1 MKNRIFNNWGL
12 KLTSVVIAVV
22 LWIVGYSINDPA
34 DSKRMTNVPVTFINT
49 EAITD
54 MGQVYEVLGGT
65 DVVKSITINATRS
78 VIDDLED
85 DDINVEADFSKMK
98 LDGTVELKIY
108 SDRHNDAITFKP
120 SSSELKLAVEDKIER
135 YFSLAVELIG
145 EPKEGYIVGNSKL
158 EWNRI
163 SVSGAESK
171 VKAIDKASAI
181 VDIEDTNGDIFSYA
195 DIVLLDENGKEVSKD
210 AIEVSLKTV
219 GTTVEILGTKTVPV
233 VYASEG
239 LAAEDYVTTGEI
251 VGGVTELLIAG
262 KEYALSSVKE
272 IVVDGEEM
280 YFEDATEDVV
290 LNVDLDDYLPMG
302 IIRANKDGNGRVDVT
317 VKVSPIIEREYTL
330 RMGRAEIKNVPEGY
344 SVVHVLESSEM
355 QVILRGAQYQLDAMA
370 VGNIEANLDI
380 EAWMKEN
387 AMVSLENEAI
397 YLIVPKI
404 IVDENLEVVSATPVE
419 VITRI
424 LEE

>member
-1 MKNRIFNNWGL
+1 MKNRIFHNWGL

-120 SSSELKLAVEDKIER
+120 SSSELKLFVEDKIER
-135 YFSLAVELIG
+135 YYSLAVDLIG
-145 EPKEGYIVGNSKL
+145 EPREGYIVGNSKL

-163 SVSGAESK
+163 SVSGAESR
-171 VKAIDKASAI
+171 VKAIEKVAAV
-181 VDIEDTNGDIFSYA
+181 VDIADTNGDIFAYA
-195 DIVLLDENGKEVSKD
+195 DIVLLDKDGKEVSKD
-210 AIEVSLKTV
+210 SVDVSLKTV

-233 VYASEG
+233 VYESTG
-239 LAAEDYVTTGEI
+239 VAAEDFVTTGEI
-251 VGGVTELLIAG
+251 ISDVTEVLIAG
-262 KEYALSSVKE
+262 KDHTIASVKE
-272 IVVDGEEM
+272 IVVDGDEM
-280 YFEDATEDVV
+280 FFEGATEDVV
-290 LNVDLDDYLPMG
+290 LTVDLDDYLPTG
-302 IIRANKDGNGRVDVT
+302 VIRANRQDNGRIDVT
-317 VKVSPIIEREYTL
+317 VKLSPIIERAYML
-330 RMGRAEIKNVPEGY
+330 RMGRAKIENVPEGY

-355 QVILRGAQYQLDAMA
+355 HVVLRGAQYLLDQMA
-370 VGNIEANLDI
+370 IGNIGASIDVT
-380 EAWMKEN
+380 AWMEQEGISSLDDGN
-387 AMVSLENEAI
+387 VYMVVPEFVLEEGI
-397 YLIVPKI
+397 
-404 IVDENLEVVSATPVE
+404 EVVSATPVE
-419 VITRI
+419 MIANV